1 MKIKYNGVYVFL
13 QIVVAIVYGYIS
25 IKFWGIGKA
34 DMNVL
39 ELPYKILIIL
49 LFLLFEIMMS
59 RLITDALT
67 QMYVYDWGMKILFL
81 HYEKKVYWDDFSM
94 IQRDEHRFL
103 LNIIPQ
109 KVSCESWS
117 ICHPFNCFIVWDNS
131 KMLARLMIPLSA
143 DEFCDLLTS
152 YGVKYTESK

>member
-81 HYEKKVYWDDFSM
+81 HYEKK
-94 IQRDEHRFL
+94 
-103 LNIIPQ
+103 
-109 KVSCESWS
+109 S
-117 ICHPFNCFIVWDNS
+117 I
-131 KMLARLMIPLSA
+131 L
-143 DEFCDLLTS
+143 
-152 YGVKYTESK
+152 G